1 MVYKGNLQQNHYLAS
16 INVSLCI
23 SSEISIPS
31 NSIMK
36 DWKKEE
42 KKNSRMLNVTFKQ
55 FVD

>member
-1 MVYKGNLQQNHYLAS
+1 MIYKGNLKQNHYLAP

-23 SSEISIPS
+23 SSEISISS

-42 KKNSRMLNVTFKQ
+42 KKNSRMLNVTFK
-55 FVD
+55 